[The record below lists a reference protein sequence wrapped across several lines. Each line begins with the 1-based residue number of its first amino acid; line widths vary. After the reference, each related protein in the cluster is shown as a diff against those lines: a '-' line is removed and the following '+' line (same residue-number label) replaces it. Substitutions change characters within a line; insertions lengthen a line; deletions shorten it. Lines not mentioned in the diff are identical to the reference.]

1 MSKRRITFIQAVREA
16 FQEEMRRDERVFVM
30 GQDVQAG
37 IFATTSGLVDEF
49 GAARVI
55 NTPICESA
63 STSAAVGAAM
73 TGMRP
78 VVQIMFGDFNYMA
91 MEITANQAGQWHYIS
106 DGALKVPMVIETPS
120 GARGGA
126 GYGHSQSLEAAFM
139 LPPGLKVAVP
149 STPYDAKG
157 LLKSAIRDENP
168 VIFFEHRRLL
178 TQRGYVPEE
187 EYLIPLGQADIK
199 REGKDV
205 TLVALSATLQKA
217 LRAAER
223 LSQQGIEVEVI
234 DPRTLVPLD
243 KETIFESLRKT
254 YHLVVVEEGRQR
266 GGFGAELSAT
276 AMDEWF
282 DYLDAPVQRLGT
294 ISTPLPY
301 SPVLEA
307 ACIPSEDDIVRAVLR
322 SLGQEE

>member
-1 MSKRRITFIQAVREA
+1 MREA
-16 FQEEMRRDERVFVM
+16 FQEEMRRDERVVVL

-37 IFATTSGLVDEF
+37 IFGTTSKLIDEF
-49 GAARVI
+49 GKDRVI

-63 STSAAVGAAM
+63 SVGAAVGAAI

-91 MEITANQAGQWHYIS
+91 MEMTANQAGQWHYIS

-126 GYGHSQSLEAAFM
+126 GYGHSQSLEAAFI
-139 LPPGLKVAVP
+139 LPPGLKVVVP

-157 LLKSAIRDENP
+157 LLKSAIRDDNP

-178 TQRGYVPEE
+178 TQRGHVPED
-187 EYLIPLGQADIK
+187 EYIIPLGQADIK
-199 REGKDV
+199 REGQDV
-205 TLVALSATLQKA
+205 TLVAISASVQKA
-217 LRAAER
+217 LSAAER
-223 LSQQGIEVEVI
+223 LGQQGIHVEVI

-243 KETIFESLRKT
+243 KDTIFKSLQKT
-254 YHLVVVEEGRQR
+254 YHLVVVEEGRRR
-266 GGFGAELSAT
+266 GGFGAELAAI

-282 DYLDAPVQRLGT
+282 DFLDAPVQRLGA
-294 ISTPLPY
+294 ISAPLPY

-307 ACIPSEDDIVRAVLR
+307 ACIPSEDDIVQAVLR
-322 SLGQEE
+322 SMGQEE

>member
-1 MSKRRITFIQAVREA
+1 MNRRITFIQAVREA

-37 IFATTSGLVDEF
+37 IFATTSKLVDEF
-49 GAARVI
+49 GPARVI

-63 STSAAVGAAM
+63 SVGAAVGAAM
-73 TGMRP
+73 TGLRP
-78 VVQIMFGDFNYMA
+78 VVQIMFGDFNYLA
-91 MEITANQAGQWHYIS
+91 MEMTANQAGQWHYIS

-126 GYGHSQSLEAAFM
+126 GYGHSQSLEAAFI

-149 STPYDAKG
+149 ATPYDAKG
-157 LLKSAIRDENP
+157 LLKSAIRDDNP
-168 VIFFEHRRLL
+168 VLFFEHRRLL
-178 TQRGYVPEE
+178 PQRGEVPEE

-199 REGKDV
+199 RVGSDV
-205 TLVALSATLQKA
+205 TLVAVSVTVHKA
-217 LRAAER
+217 LAAAEK
-223 LSQQGIEVEVI
+223 LSQRGIEVEVI

-243 KETIFESLRKT
+243 KDTIFQSLQKT
-254 YHLVVVEEGRQR
+254 YHLVVVEEGRKR
-266 GGFGAELSAT
+266 GGFGAELA
-276 AMDEWF
+276 AIAVEEWF

-294 ISTPLPY
+294 ISAALPY

-307 ACIPSEDDIVRAVLR
+307 ACIPSEEDIVQAVLR

>member
-1 MSKRRITFIQAVREA
+1 MSQRKITFIQAVREA
-16 FQEEMRRDERVFVM
+16 FQEEMRRDERVFVL

-37 IFATTSGLVDEF
+37 IFGTTSGLVREF
-49 GAARVI
+49 GQERVI

-63 STSAAVGAAM
+63 TVGAALGAAM

-106 DGALKVPMVIETPS
+106 DGALRAPMVIETPS

-126 GYGHSQSLEAAFM
+126 GYGHSQSLEAAFI

-157 LLKSAIRDENP
+157 LLKSAIRDDNP
-168 VIFFEHRRLL
+168 VLFFEHRRLL
-178 TQRGYVPEE
+178 TQRGPVPEE
-187 EYLIPLGQADIK
+187 EYLIPLGQADVK
-199 REGKDV
+199 REGRDV
-205 TLVALSATLQKA
+205 TLVAVSATVQKA
-217 LRAAER
+217 LRAAEE
-223 LSQQGIEVEVI
+223 LSRRGVEVEVI

-243 KETIFESLRKT
+243 KETIFRSLQKT
-254 YHLVVVEEGRQR
+254 YRLVVVEEGRRR

-282 DYLDAPVQRLGT
+282 DYLDAPVQRLGA
-294 ISTPLPY
+294 ISAPLPY

-307 ACIPSEDDIVRAVLR
+307 ACIPSEEDIVHAVLR
-322 SLGQEE
+322 VLGEEE

>member
-1 MSKRRITFIQAVREA
+1 MSHRRITFIQAVREA
-16 FQEEMRRDERVFVM
+16 FQEEMRRDERVFIL
-30 GQDVQAG
+30 GQDVRAG
-37 IFATTSGLVDEF
+37 IFGTTSKLVGEF
-49 GAARVI
+49 GEDRVI

-63 STSAAVGAAM
+63 SVGAAVGAAM
-73 TGMRP
+73 TGLRP
-78 VVQIMFGDFNYMA
+78 VVQIMFGDFNYLA
-91 MEITANQAGQWHYIS
+91 MEITANQAGQWHYLS

-126 GYGHSQSLEAAFM
+126 GYGHSQSLEAAFI

-157 LLKSAIRDENP
+157 LLKSAIRDDNP
-168 VIFFEHRRLL
+168 VLFFEHRRLL
-178 TQRGYVPEE
+178 TQRGHVPEE

-205 TLVALSATLQKA
+205 TLVALSATVQKA
-217 LRAAER
+217 LSAAER

-243 KETIFESLRKT
+243 KETIFKSLQKT
-254 YHLVVVEEGRQR
+254 YHLVVVEEGRRR
-266 GGFGAELSAT
+266 GGFGAELT
-276 AMDEWF
+276 AIAAEEWF
-282 DYLDAPVQRLGT
+282 DTLDAPVQRLGT
-294 ISTPLPY
+294 ISAPLPY